1 MASKNLSAKQIAIE
15 TIKRRKMLRHTDHLI
30 LMVSGGSDSVALTYI
45 MHEIFGN
52 NMTIMHLDHNLR
64 QDSSSD
70 AQFVEA
76 LAKHLGLNFAGYS
89 EDIAKLAMQRGQN
102 IEACGHDVRYE
113 LANELAKKIGG
124 NVMICTAHT
133 ADDRI
138 ENFYMRSI
146 VGTGP
151 GGFASMSY
159 QNQNVIRPLLDIP
172 KEKLVH
178 YIEDLPNA
186 YKDANGLLWH
196 DDITNEDT
204 DRFRAYVR
212 HEIIPLAKKQNPKV
226 IDNLCNSMNLIAD
239 ESEYIEAQVQKLI
252 DKYIIVDE
260 QSFTIKPGFSSEDLV
275 LKRRAVYNTLINVFP
290 KGTRI
295 ETKSINSVLQA
306 TEESNYTDNIQ
317 ENYSVHSNKNGVLVQ
332 PMENYRKSR
341 NRL

>member
-1 MASKNLSAKQIAIE
+1 MASKNLSAKQIASE

-30 LMVSGGSDSVALTYI
+30 LMVSGGSDSVALAYI

-52 NMTIMHLDHNLR
+52 KMTIMHLDHNLR

-70 AQFVEA
+70 AQFVKA

-89 EDIAKLAMQRGQN
+89 KDIAKLASQRNQN

-124 NVMICTAHT
+124 NVKICTAHT

-151 GGFASMSY
+151 GGFASISY
-159 QNQNVIRPLLDIP
+159 QNQNLIRPLLDIP
-172 KEKLVH
+172 KEMLVH
-178 YIEDLPNA
+178 YIEDLHNA

-196 DDITNEDT
+196 EDITNEDT

-212 HEIIPLAKKQNPKV
+212 HEIIPLAKKQNPNV

-239 ESEYIEAQVQKLI
+239 ESEYIEGKVQDI
-252 DKYIIVDE
+252 TNKYIEIDGE
-260 QSFTIKPGFSSEDLV
+260 SFTIKPSFNTEDLV
-275 LKRRAVYNTLINVFP
+275 LKRRAIYNTLIKVFSP
-290 KGTRI
+290 GTRI
-295 ETKSINSVLQA
+295 ESKTIESILQA
-306 TEESNYTDNIQ
+306 SEQSNYTDNIQ

>member
-1 MASKNLSAKQIAIE
+1 MASKNLSAKQIANE

-30 LMVSGGSDSVALTYI
+30 LMVSGGSDSVALAYI

-52 NMTIMHLDHNLR
+52 KMTIMHLDHNLR

-76 LAKHLGLNFAGYS
+76 LAKHLGLIFAGYS
-89 EDIAKLAMQRGQN
+89 KDIAKIASQRSQN

-113 LANELAKKIGG
+113 LANKLAKKIGG
-124 NVMICTAHT
+124 NVKICTAHT

-159 QNQNVIRPLLDIP
+159 QNQNIIRPLLDIP
-172 KEKLVH
+172 KENLIH
-178 YIEDLPNA
+178 YIEDLQGT

-196 DDITNEDT
+196 EDITNEDT

-212 HEIIPLAKKQNPKV
+212 HEIIPLAKKQNPNV

-239 ESEYIEAQVQKLI
+239 ESEYIEGKVQDI
-252 DKYIIVDE
+252 TNKYIEIDGE
-260 QSFTIKPGFSSEDLV
+260 SFTIKPSFNTEDLV
-275 LKRRAVYNTLINVFP
+275 LKRRAIYNTLIKVFSP
-290 KGTRI
+290 GTRI
-295 ETKSINSVLQA
+295 ESKTIESILQA
-306 TEESNYTDNIQ
+306 SEQSNYTDNIQ